1 MTGSPIVVGFDGSP
15 QSEQALAWGW
25 DYAQLSGS
33 VLRVICAWE
42 VPPLGDT
49 IAFGDPDVL
58 RRVTDEL
65 VATATSRATAATS
78 GGSLIEGRAIQGH
91 PSSVLIHESERAQL
105 LVLGARGR
113 GGFADMLLGSVSGQC
128 THHAK
133 CPVVIVRG
141 EQRL

>member
-15 QSEQALAWGW
+15 QSERALAWGW

-33 VLRVICAWE
+33 ALRVICAWE

-49 IAFGDPDVL
+49 IAFGDPQVL
-58 RRVTDEL
+58 QEAAEEL
-65 VATATSRATAATS
+65 VARATATPAASS
-78 GGSLIEGRAIQGH
+78 GGSPIEGCAIQGH

-113 GGFADMLLGSVSGQC
+113 GGFADMLLGSVSGHC
-128 THHAK
+128 THHAR
-133 CPVVIVRG
+133 CPVVVVRG
-141 EQRL
+141 DQPRG